1 MPSALHGLKV
11 LDLSTLYAGAWCGR
25 LLADFGAEVILRDPH
40 PARDLAPFDGEGESI
55 PARYVLANRRSVM
68 LDQDDSG
75 WTKLFAAADLVIDDA
90 QAATPERAWVDA
102 LMADAPNAVHV
113 VVTPHGL
120 TGARAHWPGNEM
132 TADAMSGWASVNGLA
147 DRSPLK
153 ASGFQASYQTGT
165 VAFGAAICALIHRH
179 TTGAGQQIDVAMTEV
194 LSTTFAPGVLRSLF
208 QDAPWPRHP
217 AIDFTNGPAPVKD
230 GYFSLTLT
238 RPHFWAGAMK
248 LLGLDDLADDT
259 RLLATHSRP
268 QHKDLFVTR
277 VHEKMLHF
285 NKADLFQQLSDIKV
299 LGGPAFTMDE
309 LDHNENMAARGFFAS
324 ADGIKY
330 PGAPFKMSQTPFA
343 LNRGLPTPGADTA
356 EILSQAQPATVK
368 PVPPVQVKPATGKG
382 PLAGYRGVVLTQAW
396 SGTLATQLL
405 GSMGAEIIQV
415 EARTRFDSWRGT
427 YETPMPIALRDRPS
441 AEHPWNCNP
450 LFNSVNL
457 GKESV
462 TLELSTPEG
471 VEVFKQLV
479 AEADFV
485 AENFKPGVMK
495 KLGVDYDALR
505 AVKPDIIFCSISG
518 YGQTGPWSPLP
529 AIGGTIEPA
538 SGMSALLG
546 YDGGTPMNSGQMY
559 PDPVAAL
566 YGFSA
571 IALALYHRE
580 RTGEGQAIDMA
591 MQEANFTF
599 VGDAWMEYATTGAV
613 PGPRGN
619 RHMTF
624 APHGI
629 YPANGEDQ
637 WVAIAVETDAQWDV
651 LCDIAG
657 KPDWREKFSG
667 NRKADEESL
676 EAEIAAWTETQGRDA
691 LAQKLAEA
699 GVIAAPVQNGIE
711 VAEDPVYRERGA
723 VVMIDH
729 PETGAWP
736 QTAIPCHLSRTPVR
750 VHGPAPLKGV
760 HSQDVLTRVL
770 GMTAP
775 EYDRLESAG
784 ITGVEQPP
792 ARTVRPDRPAR
803 KAN

>member
-1 MPSALHGLKV
+1 MPSALDGLNV
-11 LDLSTLYAGAWCGR
+11 LDLSTRYAGAWCGR
-25 LLADFGAEVILRDPH
+25 LLADFGADVVLRDPH
-40 PARDLAPFDGEGESI
+40 PVRKLAPFDGEGQSI

-68 LDQDDSG
+68 LNEGDSG
-75 WTKLFAAADLVIDDA
+75 WKILFVAADLVIDDA
-90 QAATPERAWVDA
+90 QAGTPERAWIDA
-102 LMADAPNAVHV
+102 HMTDSPNAVHV

-132 TADAMSGWASVNGLA
+132 TADAVSGWASVNGLA

-165 VAFGAAICALIHRH
+165 VAFGAAVCALIHRH
-179 TTGAGQQIDVAMTEV
+179 KSGAGQQIDVAMTEV
-194 LSTTFAPGVLRSLF
+194 LSTTFAPGVLRSQF
-208 QDAPWPRHP
+208 QDAPWPRHL

-248 LLGLDDLADDT
+248 LLGLDDLADDK

-268 QHKDLFVTR
+268 QHKDLFVAR
-277 VHEKMLHF
+277 VHEKMSHF
-285 NKADLFQQLSDIKV
+285 NKVDLFRKLSDIKV

-309 LDHNENMAARGFFAS
+309 LDSNENMAARDFFTS
-324 ADGIKY
+324 ANGIKY
-330 PGAPFKMSQTPFA
+330 PGAPFKMSQTPFT
-343 LNRGLPTPGADTA
+343 LSRGLPVPGADTD
-356 EILSQAQPATVK
+356 EILSQAPLATPEPETNK
-368 PVPPVQVKPATGKG
+368 PVMPATGKG

-427 YETPMPIALRDRPS
+427 YETPIPAALRERAS

-471 VEVFKQLV
+471 VEVFKRLV

-495 KLGVDYDALR
+495 KLGIDYDAVCT
-505 AVKPDIIFCSISG
+505 VKPDIIFCSISG

-546 YDGGTPMNSGQMY
+546 YEGGAPMNSGQMY

-571 IALALYHRE
+571 IALALYHRD
-580 RTGEGQAIDMA
+580 RTGEGQAIDIA

-599 VGDAWMEYATTGAV
+599 VGDAWMEFATTGTV

-629 YPANGEDQ
+629 YPAGGDDQ
-637 WVAIAVETDAQWDV
+637 WIAIAVETDAQWDA
-651 LCDIAG
+651 LCKIAE
-657 KPDWREKFSG
+657 KPSWRTQYSK
-667 NRKADEESL
+667 NRKVDEDAL
-676 EAEIAAWTETQGRDA
+676 DAEIAAWTETQDRDA
-691 LAQKLAEA
+691 LSRNLAEA
-699 GVIAAPVQNGIE
+699 GIIAAPVQNGIE
-711 VAEDPVYRERGA
+711 VAEDPVYRDRGN
-723 VVMIDH
+723 VVIVDH
-729 PETGAWP
+729 PETGPWP

-750 VHGPAPLKGV
+750 VQGPAPLKGV
-760 HSQDVLTRVL
+760 HSRDVLTRVL
-770 GMTAP
+770 GMTAE
-775 EYDRLESAG
+775 EYDRLESSG
-784 ITGVEQPP
+784 ITGIEIPP
-792 ARTVRPDRPAR
+792 VRSQR
-803 KAN
+803 KES